1 MEVSRDFHLF
11 KRLLFKLDNFF
22 FIVDEDMRL
31 VDVSRL
37 NVSAQLESGADN
49 AFEEISQVAKIF
61 QHIETILSY
70 GILAFKNEDDIL
82 GPLLD
87 HVDECSRI
95 LEKFAALHPLYQV
108 LLGKNYLSNLKV
120 VVKKMFYL
128 LKQSKLKFNSPREFL
143 SEVKKQYPDLVYV
156 LCKDLLD
163 DKLKKKLEFLPDNLE
178 DALGGVIDGALDKF
192 KDKFKF

>member
-1 MEVSRDFHLF
+1 
-11 KRLLFKLDNFF
+11 
-22 FIVDEDMRL
+22 MRL
-31 VDVSRL
+31 VDISSQ
-37 NVSAQLESGADN
+37 NVSAQIESKEDN
-49 AFEEISQVAKIF
+49 AFEEINKVARVF

-70 GILAFKNEDDIL
+70 GILAFKNEDEIL
-82 GPLLD
+82 NPLLD

-120 VVKKMFYL
+120 VLKKILNL

-163 DKLKKKLEFLPDNLE
+163 DKLKKKLEFLPDSLE